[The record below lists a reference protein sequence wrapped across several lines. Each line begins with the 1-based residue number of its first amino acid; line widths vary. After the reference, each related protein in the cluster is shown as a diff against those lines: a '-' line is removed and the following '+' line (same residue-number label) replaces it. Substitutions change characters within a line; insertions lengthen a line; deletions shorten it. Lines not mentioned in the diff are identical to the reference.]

1 MVIYRAERTASPL
14 DGSVSWVV
22 VDDNLEFHAEAN
34 GYLAALRA
42 RDCSINTERVYS
54 SRVALYL
61 SNCEQERIDWRT
73 PSVDALHAF
82 LRWLVT
88 QPVSPRGRSASAPR
102 YRSRGTA
109 NAVMTTVCEFLRF
122 GAARG
127 WVPMEVA
134 STLSAP
140 KHLAFAPPG
149 YNVGED
155 GQFRRIQAKAIRF
168 AVSKP
173 PVQAL
178 TDDQVLKLQAVTER
192 PRDRFLVGLLITT
205 GMRVGE
211 ALGLRREDMHFL
223 PRATEL
229 GCRVSG
235 PHVHVKR
242 RLNDNGALAKSKFE
256 RSIPITDEVAG
267 LYADYQ
273 HERFE
278 LVSDYSDM
286 VFVNLYRPPLGRPMT
301 YSNTKDLFDRLSGRT
316 GFAVRPHMLR
326 HSAATAWI
334 RGGAAR
340 DVVQNLLGHVSGSS
354 MEPYL
359 HPTGQDKRDAVE
371 QVATRRKRLQ

>member
-1 MVIYRAERTASPL
+1 VNYRAERALSPL
-14 DGSVSWVV
+14 DGAVSWVV
-22 VDDNLEFHAEAN
+22 VNDDLEFHAEAN

-42 RDCSINTERVYS
+42 RDCSPNTERVYAG
-54 SRVALYL
+54 RIALYL
-61 SNCEQERIDWRT
+61 SNCEDRRIDWRN
-73 PSVDALHAF
+73 PSIDALHAF
-82 LRWLVT
+82 LKCLVT
-88 QPVSPRGRSASAPR
+88 QPIPKRGHSSSAAR

-127 WVPMEVA
+127 WVPAEIA
-134 STLSAP
+134 SMLSSP

-149 YNVGED
+149 FNPGED
-155 GQFRRIQAKAIRF
+155 GQFRNIQARSIRF
-168 AVSKP
+168 TVSKP
-173 PVQAL
+173 PVQTL
-178 TDDQVLKLQAVTER
+178 SDEQVLKLQAATER

-223 PRATEL
+223 SRATEF
-229 GCRVSG
+229 GCQVRG

-242 RLNDNGALAKSKFE
+242 RLNDNGALAKSRFE
-256 RSIPITDEVAG
+256 RTIPITDEIAG

-273 HERFE
+273 HERFD
-278 LVSDYSDM
+278 LISNDSDM

-301 YSNTKDLFDRLSGRT
+301 YSNTKDLFNRLAGRA
-316 GFAVRPHMLR
+316 GFAVHPHMLR

-334 RGGAAR
+334 RGGTPR
-340 DVVQNLLGHVSGSS
+340 DVVQDLLGHVSGSS

-359 HPTGQDKRDAVE
+359 HPTTQDKRDAIE
-371 QVATRRKRLQ
+371 HVAAQRKRLQ

>member
-1 MVIYRAERTASPL
+1 MIYRAERALSPL
-14 DGSVSWVV
+14 TGSVSWVV
-22 VDDNLEFHAEAN
+22 VDDDLKLHAEAN
-34 GYLAALRA
+34 AYLAALRA
-42 RDCSINTERVYS
+42 RDCSPNTERVYA

-61 SNCEQERIDWRT
+61 SNCDQQRIDWRA

-88 QPVSPRGRSASAPR
+88 QPMPRRGRSSSTLR

-127 WVPMEVA
+127 WVPTEIA
-134 STLSAP
+134 STLSSP

-155 GQFRRIQAKAIRF
+155 GQFRRIQARAIRF

-173 PVQAL
+173 PVHAL
-178 TDDQVLKLQAVTER
+178 TDEQVLKLQAVTER
-192 PRDRFLVGLLITT
+192 PRDRFLVGLMIAT

-223 PRATEL
+223 SRATEL
-229 GCRVSG
+229 GCQLRG

-256 RSIPITDEVAG
+256 RAIPITDDIAG

-273 HERFE
+273 HERFK
-278 LVSDYSDM
+278 LISDDSDM

-301 YSNTKDLFDRLSGRT
+301 YSNTKDLFDRLAGRA

-334 RGGAAR
+334 RGGTPR
-340 DVVQNLLGHVSGSS
+340 DVVQDLLGHVSGSS

-371 QVATRRKRLQ
+371 RVAAQRNPPQ

>member
-1 MVIYRAERTASPL
+1 MVIYRAERALSPH
-14 DGSVSWVV
+14 DGTVSWVV
-22 VDDNLEFHAEAN
+22 VDDDLEFHAEAN

-42 RDCSINTERVYS
+42 RDCSPNTERVYA

-61 SNCEQERIDWRT
+61 SNCDRQRIDWRT

-88 QPVSPRGRSASAPR
+88 QPVPPRGRSSSAPR

-109 NAVMTTVCEFLRF
+109 NAVMTTVCEFLRY

-127 WVPMEVA
+127 WVPTEIA
-134 STLSAP
+134 STLSSP
-140 KHLAFAPPG
+140 KHLTFTPPG

-155 GQFRRIQAKAIRF
+155 GQFRRIQARAIRF
-168 AVSKP
+168 NVSKP
-173 PVQAL
+173 PIQAL
-178 TDDQVLKLQAVTER
+178 SDDQVLKLQGVTER
-192 PRDRFLVGLLITT
+192 PRDKFLVGLLITT
-205 GMRVGE
+205 GMRIGE

-223 PRATEL
+223 SRATEL
-229 GCRVSG
+229 GCSLRG

-256 RSIPITDEVAG
+256 RSIPITDDVAG

-278 LVSDYSDM
+278 LTADNSDM

-301 YSNTKDLFDRLSGRT
+301 YSNTKDLFDRLSERT

-326 HSAATAWI
+326 HTAATAWI
-334 RGGAAR
+334 RGGTPR
-340 DVVQNLLGHVSGSS
+340 DVVQDLLGHVSGSS

-371 QVATRRKRLQ
+371 LVATRRKRSQ